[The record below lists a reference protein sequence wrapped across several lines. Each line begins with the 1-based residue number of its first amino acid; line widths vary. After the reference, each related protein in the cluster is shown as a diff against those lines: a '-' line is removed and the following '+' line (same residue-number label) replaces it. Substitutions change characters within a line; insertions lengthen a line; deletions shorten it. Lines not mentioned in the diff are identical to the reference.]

1 MSEVKTVTLTIDGRS
16 VRAAEGTNLLR
27 AAAAAGIDIP
37 HFCYHPAFEAEGSCR
52 MCLVEIEGLPKLE
65 LACSTAIREG
75 LVVRTA
81 TDRVRDARRAVLEFL
96 LAEHPLDCPICD
108 KAGECKLQDYYD
120 AHGRFPG
127 RFVESREKREKLVE
141 IGRGLVLDRERCIL
155 CTRCVRFLRRVTK
168 TGELGVFERGVRAE
182 IGTCGN
188 ALVDND
194 YAGNLAD
201 ICPVGAIT
209 DTDFRFKTRA
219 WFLERL
225 PSVCPRCS
233 RGCAVVVE
241 SVTGYPLGPGE
252 RRVFRIRAGENPAV
266 NGHWICDLGRAAR
279 RDIDEGRL
287 TAVTDRAATG
297 ATILWQKAVS
307 DLAARILAVPGPE
320 RPARIAVVLNSLMT
334 CEELA
339 LARRIFREGL
349 GLGGVFIADPPP
361 GPGDGFLLT
370 AERVPNARGVLE
382 AGFAPRLPDLD
393 ALARTTGVL
402 IVFGPYLPG
411 NFPAGTAARALSP
424 IAVKYL
430 FTSQAVSDDRLAD
443 VAVPVAVPAERS
455 GTYINVD
462 GLRQT
467 FRQAVAPPRGV
478 PSEREVLVGLAHGL
492 GLSVGEPDAC

>member
-1 MSEVKTVTLTIDGRS
+1 MSEVKTVALTIDGRS
-16 VRAAEGTNLLR
+16 VRAVEGTNVLT

-37 HFCYHPAFEAEGSCR
+37 HFCSHPAFEAEGSCR

-65 LACSTAIREG
+65 LACSTAVREG

-127 RFVESREKREKLVE
+127 RFVEPREKRDKLVA

-155 CTRCVRFLRRVTK
+155 CTRCVRFLRKVTR

-182 IGTCGN
+182 IGTYGD

-194 YAGNLAD
+194 YAGNLVD

-209 DTDFRFKTRA
+209 DSDFRFKTRA
-219 WFLERL
+219 WFLERR
-225 PSVCPRCS
+225 PSVCPRCA

-241 SVTGYPLGPGE
+241 SVAGYPLGPAE

-266 NGHWICDLGRAAR
+266 NGYWICDLGRAGR

-287 TAVTDRAATG
+287 TAVTDRAAPGRTVPW
-297 ATILWQKAVS
+297 TKAVA
-307 DLAARILAVPGPE
+307 DLAAHIRAIPGAE
-320 RPARIAVVLNSLMT
+320 RRARIAVVLNSVMT

-339 LARRIFREGL
+339 LARRIFTESL
-349 GLGGVFIADPPP
+349 GLDGVFVADPPS
-361 GPGDGFLLT
+361 GSGDGFLLT

-382 AGFAPRLPDLD
+382 AGFAPRLPDPE
-393 ALARTTGVL
+393 ALARSTGVL
-402 IVFGPYLPG
+402 IVFGPHLAG
-411 NFPAGTAARALSP
+411 NFPRTAAPALSS

-430 FTSQAVSDDRLAD
+430 FTSRAVPEELPAD
-443 VAVPVAVPAERS
+443 VAVPVAVTAERS

-467 FRQAVAPPRGV
+467 FRQAVAPPPGV
-478 PSEREVLVGLAHGL
+478 PSEREVLVGLARGL
-492 GLSVGEPDAC
+492 GLNVGGPDAD

>member
-1 MSEVKTVTLTIDGRS
+1 MSEAKTVALTIDGRS
-16 VRAAEGTNLLR
+16 VRAAEGTSVLN

-37 HFCYHPAFEAEGSCR
+37 HFCFHPAFEAEGSCR

-65 LACSTAIREG
+65 LACSTAVREG

-81 TDRVRDARRAVLEFL
+81 TGRVRDARRAVLEFL

-127 RFVESREKREKLVE
+127 RFVEPREKRDKLVA

-155 CTRCVRFLRRVTK
+155 CTRCVRFLRKVTK

-182 IGTCGN
+182 IGTFGD

-194 YAGNLAD
+194 YAGNLVD

-219 WFLERL
+219 WFLERR
-225 PSVCPRCS
+225 PSVCPRCA

-252 RRVFRIRAGENPAV
+252 RRVYRIRAGENPAV
-266 NGHWICDLGRAAR
+266 NGHWICDLGRAGR

-287 TAVTDRAATG
+287 TAVADRSAPGRTVPW
-297 ATILWQKAVS
+297 TKAVA
-307 DLAARILAVPGPE
+307 DLAAHIRAIPGAE
-320 RPARIAVVLNSLMT
+320 RRARIAVVLNSFMT

-339 LARRIFREGL
+339 LARRIFTESL
-349 GLGGVFIADPPP
+349 GLDGVFVADPPP
-361 GPGDGFLLT
+361 GSGDGLLLT
-370 AERVPNARGVLE
+370 AERVPNARGVRE
-382 AGFAPRLPDLD
+382 AGFAPRLPDLE
-393 ALARTTGVL
+393 ALARSTGVL
-402 IVFGPYLPG
+402 IVFDPYLPG
-411 NFPAGTAARALSP
+411 NFPSRTAAPALSS
-424 IAVKYL
+424 IAAKYL
-430 FTSQAVSDDRLAD
+430 FTSRAVPEDLPAD
-443 VAVPVAVPAERS
+443 VAVPVAVTAERS

-467 FRQAVAPPRGV
+467 FRQAVAPPPGV
-478 PSEREVLVGLAHGL
+478 PSEREVLIGLARGL
-492 GLSVGEPDAC
+492 GLNAGGPDAG

>member
-1 MSEVKTVTLTIDGRS
+1 VSGIKTVALTIDGRS
-16 VRAAEGTNLLR
+16 VRAAEGTNVLN

-37 HFCYHPAFEAEGSCR
+37 HFCFHPAFEPEGSCR

-65 LACSTAIREG
+65 LACSTAVREG

-81 TDRVRDARRAVLEFL
+81 TDRIREARRAVLEFL

-127 RFVESREKREKLVE
+127 RFVEPREKRDKLVA

-155 CTRCVRFLRRVTK
+155 CTRCVRFLRKVTR

-182 IGTCGN
+182 IGTYGDS
-188 ALVDND
+188 LVDND
-194 YAGNLAD
+194 YAGNLVD

-209 DTDFRFKTRA
+209 GTDFRFKTRA
-219 WFLERL
+219 WFLERR
-225 PSVCPRCS
+225 PSVCPHCA

-266 NGHWICDLGRAAR
+266 NGHWICDLGRAGR
-279 RDIDEGRL
+279 RDVDEGRS
-287 TAVTDRAATG
+287 TAVMDRAAPGRAVPWT
-297 ATILWQKAVS
+297 KAVA
-307 DLAARILAVPGPE
+307 DLAALIRAVPAAE
-320 RPARIAVVLNSLMT
+320 RRARVAVVLNSFMT

-339 LARRIFREGL
+339 LARRIFTEAL
-349 GLGGVFIADPPP
+349 GLDGVFVADPPP
-361 GPGDGFLLT
+361 GTADGFLLT
-370 AERVPNARGVLE
+370 AERAPNARGVLA

-393 ALARTTGVL
+393 ALARSTGVL
-402 IVFGPYLPG
+402 VVFGPYLAG
-411 NFPAGTAARALSP
+411 NFPAGTAARALSSIP
-424 IAVKYL
+424 AKYL
-430 FTSQAVSDDRLAD
+430 FTSRVVPDDLPVD
-443 VAVPVAVPAERS
+443 IAVPVSVTAERS

-462 GLRQT
+462 GHRQT
-467 FRQAVAPPRGV
+467 FRPAVAPPRGV
-478 PSEREVLVGLAHGL
+478 PSEREVLLGLAHGL
-492 GLSVGEPDAC
+492 GLNMGGPDAD

>member
-1 MSEVKTVTLTIDGRS
+1 VSEVRTVPLTIDGRS
-16 VRAAEGTNLLR
+16 VRAVEGTNVLR

-37 HFCYHPAFEAEGSCR
+37 HFCYHPAFKAEGSCR

-65 LACSTAIREG
+65 LACSTVVREG
-75 LVVRTA
+75 LIVHTA

-120 AHGRFPG
+120 AHGRYPG
-127 RFVESREKREKLVE
+127 RFVEPREKRDKLVA

-155 CTRCVRFLRRVTK
+155 CTRCVRFLRKITG

-182 IGTCGN
+182 IGTYED
-188 ALVDND
+188 ARVDND
-194 YAGNLAD
+194 YSGNLVD

-209 DTDFRFKTRA
+209 DTDFRFKTRT
-219 WFLERL
+219 WFLERR
-225 PSVCPRCS
+225 PSVCPHCA

-252 RRVFRIRAGENPAV
+252 RRVFRIRAGENLAV
-266 NGHWICDLGRAAR
+266 NGHWICDLGRAGR

-287 TAVTDRAATG
+287 TAVTGRAATG
-297 ATILWQKAVS
+297 GPVPWQKAVA
-307 DLAARILAVPGPE
+307 DLAALIRAVPGSD
-320 RPARIAVVLNSLMT
+320 RPTRIAVVLNSLMT

-339 LARRIFREGL
+339 LAHRIFTEAL
-349 GLGGVFIADPPP
+349 GLGGVYIADPPP
-361 GPGDGFLLT
+361 GSGDGFLLT
-370 AERVPNARGVLE
+370 AERVPNARGVLQ
-382 AGFAPRLPDLD
+382 AGFAPRLPDLV
-393 ALARTTGVL
+393 ALARSTEVL
-402 IVFGPYLPG
+402 IVFGPYLAG
-411 NFPAGTAARALSP
+411 NFPAGMAAPALSP

-430 FTSQAVSDDRLAD
+430 FTSRAAPDDGLAD

-462 GLRQT
+462 GIRQT

-478 PSEREVLVGLAHGL
+478 ASEREVLAGLAHGL
-492 GLSVGEPDAC
+492 GLSVGEPDVR

>member
-1 MSEVKTVTLTIDGRS
+1 MSEVKTVTLTVDGRT

-37 HFCYHPAFEAEGSCR
+37 HFCFHPAFEAEGSCR

-65 LACSTAIREG
+65 LACATVVREG
-75 LVVRTA
+75 LIVRTA
-81 TDRVRDARRAVLEFL
+81 TDRVREARRAVLEFL

-127 RFVESREKREKLVE
+127 RFVEPREKRDKLVA

-155 CTRCVRFLRRVTK
+155 CTRCVRFLRKVTR

-182 IGTCGN
+182 IGTYGDDP
-188 ALVDND
+188 VDND
-194 YAGNLAD
+194 YSGNLVD

-209 DTDFRFKTRA
+209 DRDFRFKTRA
-219 WFLERL
+219 WFLERR
-225 PSVCPRCS
+225 PSVCSRCS

-266 NGHWICDLGRAAR
+266 NGPWICDLGRAGR

-287 TAVTDRAATG
+287 TAVTDKAATG
-297 ATILWQKAVS
+297 GTVLWRKAVA
-307 DLAARILAVPGPE
+307 DLAAHIRAVPGAE
-320 RPARIAVVLNSLMT
+320 RPARIAVVLNSFMT

-339 LARRIFREGL
+339 LARRIFKEGL

-361 GPGDGFLLT
+361 GSGDGWLLT

-382 AGFAPRLPDLD
+382 AGFTPRLPDLD
-393 ALARTTGVL
+393 VLARSTGIL
-402 IVFGPYLPG
+402 IVFGPYLSG
-411 NFPAGTAARALSP
+411 NFPAGTAARVLSP
-424 IAVKYL
+424 VAVKYL
-430 FTSQAVSDDRLAD
+430 FTSRAVPDDRLAD

-467 FRQAVAPPRGV
+467 FRQAVAPPQGI
-478 PSEREVLVGLAHGL
+478 PSEHEILVGLAHGL
-492 GLSVGEPDAC
+492 GLGVGEPDAG